1 MNDEIP
7 PIIEFISRYYRGGN
21 MDTLSRRNFIKN
33 CFIAGASI
41 SATPLVLTLGGC
53 AGSAEAAIKRK
64 NIILESIEK
73 TKDLSSLPNFIVIL
87 TDDMGY
93 GDLSC
98 QGSQAIRTPRLDQL
112 AREGVRMTDFYA
124 CAPVCSPSRAGLLSG
139 RYPIR
144 TGVNDALIN
153 DRNIMGLG
161 SRFLGYTVY
170 PGIPRDEILIPEML
184 KRRGYA
190 TGMVGKWHLGNR
202 EPYLPV
208 DFGFESFYGPLW
220 SNDIKPFNIYRN
232 RDIVEKAP
240 ADQTKLTGNYT
251 GEAVRFIRENRGR
264 PFFLYLAHTYPHIP
278 LNASEGFRDKSKGG
292 RYGDTVEEL
301 DWSTGVIID
310 ELKELGIDKNTLV
323 IFTSDNGPWYQGSAG
338 GLRGRKRFVF
348 EGGFRVPM
356 IARWPGKIPEGTI
369 NSEMCMNFDLFA
381 TLCGIAGI
389 DVPGDRIID
398 GMNILPV
405 LQGKTGSP
413 HETLYFYWRDNLWA
427 VRHKNWKYHRR
438 HEVEDINVF
447 PWPSNTS
454 QGPYLFNLSTD
465 PDESYC
471 LRNKYPEMEKELSA
485 MMERQDLAV
494 AGNMRGWK

>member
-1 MNDEIP
+1 MAEK
-7 PIIEFISRYYRGGN
+7 ISRR
-21 MDTLSRRNFIKN
+21 DVIKRSVRAGLV
-33 CFIAGASI
+33 IAMASV
-41 SATPLVLTLGGC
+41 SATPFILSLGGC
-53 AGSAEAAIKRK
+53 SSSTEDALK
-64 NIILESIEK
+64 NKNRILQSIEK
-73 TKDLSSLPNFIVIL
+73 AKDLSSFPNFIIIL

-98 QGSQAIRTPRLDQL
+98 QGSHAIRTPHLDQL

-124 CAPVCSPSRAGLLSG
+124 SSPVCSPSRAGLLTG
-139 RYPIR
+139 RYPVR

-153 DRNIMGLG
+153 DRNIIGLG
-161 SRFLGYTVY
+161 SRILGNTVY
-170 PGIPRDEILIPEML
+170 PGIPREEILIPEML
-184 KRRGYA
+184 QRRGYA

-220 SNDIKPFNIYRN
+220 SNDIEPFNIYRD
-232 RDIVEKAP
+232 RDIIEKAP
-240 ADQTKLTGNYT
+240 ADQKKLTGNYT
-251 GEAVRFIRENRGR
+251 NEAVRFIRENHNR
-264 PFFLYLAHTYPHIP
+264 PFFLYLAHTFPHIP
-278 LNASEGFRDKSKGG
+278 LNVSDRFRDKSKAGL
-292 RYGDTVEEL
+292 YGDTVEEL
-301 DWSTGVIID
+301 DWSTGVIMD
-310 ELKELGIDKNTLV
+310 ELKKLGIDKNTLV

-338 GLRGRKRFVF
+338 GFRGRKRFVF

-356 IARWPGKIPEGTI
+356 IARWPGEIPAGTI

-389 DVPGDRIID
+389 EMPSDRIID
-398 GMNILPV
+398 GRNILPV
-405 LQGKTGSP
+405 LQGKTTSP

-427 VRHKNWKYHRR
+427 VRHKNFKYHRR
-438 HEVEDINVF
+438 HEVEDINVW

-471 LRNKYPEMEKELSA
+471 LRNKHPEMEKKLSN
-485 MMERQDLAV
+485 MMNRQDMAV
-494 AGNMRGWK
+494 KGNKRGWK